1 MPRSKRSSVLVAYF
15 GRIDALLSLA
25 GDPCYSNLV
34 LNQSVHSLLRGVP
47 GFASFVPASVQFRYG
62 LDPKSNLIR
71 RRNLGIYRPK
81 CSFDFLDRTG
91 FWQAEKGW
99 MFGVE
104 KEWIAMIELAPFGFL
119 VAFP

>member
-1 MPRSKRSSVLVAYF
+1 MVAYF
-15 GRIDALLSLA
+15 GRNGALHSLS
-25 GDPCYSNLV
+25 GDPCYSKLV
-34 LNQSVHSLLRGVP
+34 LNQSVHSLPRGVP
-47 GFASFVPASVQFRYG
+47 DFANFVPASVQFRSG

-71 RRNLGIYRPK
+71 RCNLGIYRPK

-91 FWQAEKGW
+91 FGQAEKGW

-104 KEWIAMIELAPFGFL
+104 KERIAMIELAPFGFL